1 MAAALCYGVRG
12 GGAQLAFHVTA
23 GSYDTTPLAEV
34 IDQADQGIQR
44 VRSTPQLADSF
55 LRQAGLSVA

>member
-1 MAAALCYGVRG
+1 
-12 GGAQLAFHVTA
+12 
-23 GSYDTTPLAEV
+23 V
-34 IDQADQGIQR
+34 IDQAHQGIQR